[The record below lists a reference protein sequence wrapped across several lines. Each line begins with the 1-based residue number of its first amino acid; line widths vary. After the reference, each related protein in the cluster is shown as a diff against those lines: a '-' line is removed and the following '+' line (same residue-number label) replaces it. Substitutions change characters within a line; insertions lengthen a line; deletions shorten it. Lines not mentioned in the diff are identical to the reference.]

1 MTVDGS
7 PIDLDDIHIP
17 QETAAKLDQL
27 IRGVKD
33 GKFDKVVKKVQFNS
47 KLKGEFNEPQYVS
60 NLLRRIDHLEEEKH
74 DMKGQIT
81 DLIARDSRQRSE
93 LDDLSS
99 DMTTVAKAIQYLLVP
114 DPLGSNYE
122 LSTIES
128 FVSKHGARKF

>member
-74 DMKGQIT
+74 DMKNQIG
-81 DLIARDSRQRSE
+81 DLVANNSRQRAEIDTLESE
-93 LDDLSS
+93 
-99 DMTTVAKAIQYLLVP
+99 MATVAKAIQYLMTP

-122 LSTIES
+122 LGQIES
-128 FVSKHGARKF
+128 FISAKGARKF